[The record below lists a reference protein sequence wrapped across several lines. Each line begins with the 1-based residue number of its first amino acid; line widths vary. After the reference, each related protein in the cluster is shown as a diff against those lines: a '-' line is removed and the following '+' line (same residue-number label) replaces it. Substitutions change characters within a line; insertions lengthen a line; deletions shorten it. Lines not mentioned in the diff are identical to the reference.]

1 MGDGPLFDWS
11 WVSDNAAEI
20 TSRVAQ
26 HLQLT
31 AIAIVVGFLI
41 SFPLALYCFR
51 HRRAY
56 GFVAGVTGVMYT
68 IPSLAFFA
76 FLLPVTGLTVTTAEI
91 ALVSYTLLILI
102 RAIVAG
108 LDRVPDDA
116 REAALGMGYSRRQL
130 LWKVE
135 IPLALP
141 VIVGGLRLATVTTV
155 GLVTVTALIGLGG
168 LGHFI
173 LSGLRMFESTP
184 ILLGAVLSLI
194 LAVIIDGILVLAER
208 SLTPWARRRQEA
220 KVFV

>member
-1 MGDGPLFDWS
+1 VGDGPLLDWS
-11 WVSDNAAEI
+11 WVSENTALI
-20 TSRVAQ
+20 WSRLGQ

-31 AIAIVVGFLI
+31 AIAIVFGFLI

-51 HRRAY
+51 HRRVYAA
-56 GFVAGVTGVMYT
+56 VAGVTGVMYT

-102 RAIVAG
+102 RAIVSG
-108 LDRVPDDA
+108 LDRVPEDA

-168 LGHFI
+168 LGHLI
-173 LSGLRMFESTP
+173 LLGIRRFDPTP
-184 ILLGAVLSLI
+184 ILLGAVLSLV
-194 LAVIIDGILVLAER
+194 LAVIIDGLLVLAER
-208 SLTPWARRRQEA
+208 RLTPWSRRREEA
-220 KVFV
+220 KAFV